1 MLTYRGR
8 EGYWAWVLHRISGL
22 GVLIFLALHI
32 LDTMLVGF
40 GPELYDHAIETL
52 YRNPV
57 ARVGEVLLVAA
68 LLYHAANGLR
78 ITATDLWE
86 GAERIQRQLW
96 YGVWALFVLLFVP
109 AAFVMLRP
117 LFERG

>member
-1 MLTYRGR
+1 MGYRGR

-22 GVLIFLALHI
+22 GVLIFLVLHI
-32 LDTMLVGF
+32 LDTALVGL

-68 LLYHAANGLR
+68 LLYHATNGLR
-78 ITATDLWE
+78 ITALDFWE
-86 GAERIQRQLW
+86 EADRLQQRLW
-96 YGVWALFVLLFVP
+96 YVSWGLFALTFVP
-109 AAFVMLRP
+109 AAVVMLRP
-117 LFERG
+117 LFG